1 MTDLD
6 SYKVPMS
13 RHDILVATEFCSL
26 HEGRVSTWKNRVSLV
41 SVYVNEKFCN
51 KNVCLDLFSVVLI
64 VLP

>member
-1 MTDLD
+1 MKNSKLCLIHVFCKILD
-6 SYKVPMS
+6 SYPVFVKFWIVY
-13 RHDILVATEFCSL
+13 
-26 HEGRVSTWKNRVSLV
+26 LV